1 MSNCNNCFNGCT
13 ETISDQCVKYTGID
27 VPALGISNGDPLPVI
42 ENALITFL
50 TSTLTGVGVKI
61 DLSSINVCAIVQQYL
76 PTCGELNILELS
88 KALAQASCNIQEQID
103 AIVATLA
110 ILNADY
116 TIGCLEGVTA
126 SSDTHAIV
134 QAVIEKLC
142 SVDASLTFILDQLP
156 SYVLSSEICT
166 LVDDCINNNNGG
178 TSLASSK
185 MLPYSVIPYYGAV
198 SGYPTVSDGFSGT
211 GAGYGYWLNVY
222 VCNGQNPGVPDLRG
236 RVAVGS
242 TDMGS
247 VNWPTQTNPAGA
259 GNPTYGYKTTTSI
272 QGNNTTTLSLAQIP
286 AHNHTGST
294 AITTIPPIT
303 HSHFTVGTNDS
314 ASLLTTTPIAQSH
327 STGGNF
333 GYSLVGSSVAAT
345 IGKTSDVTLS
355 PIPTTTLTIQ
365 PAGQNEAHINY
376 QPGLAVY
383 YIMYIPA

>member
-27 VPALGISNGDPLPVI
+27 VPELGISTGDPLSVI
-42 ENALITFL
+42 EQSLTTFL
-50 TSTLTGVGVKI
+50 VSTLNGSGVKI
-61 DLSSINVCAIVQQYL
+61 DISSIDVCTAIQQYL
-76 PTCGELNILELS
+76 PTCGELSIADIS
-88 KALAQASCNIQEQID
+88 KALIQAACDIQDQVD
-103 AIVATLA
+103 AIDATLA
-110 ILNADY
+110 VLNADY
-116 TIGCLEGVTA
+116 TIGCLTGVTA

-134 QAVIEKLC
+134 QATITKLC
-142 SVDASLTFILDQLP
+142 SVDASLTFVIGQ
-156 SYVLSSEICT
+156 LSSYALKSELCT
-166 LVDDCINNNNGG
+166 LIQECTNETVAA
-178 TSLASSK
+178 LASAK

-294 AITTIPPIT
+294 ATTIISPNP
-303 HSHFTVGTNDS
+303 HSHDYTTRTSNNRAQYSNSEREVTTW
-314 ASLLTTTPIAQSH
+314 ASSTLTTT
-327 STGGNF
+327 
-333 GYSLVGSSVAAT
+333 SVNLTA
-345 IGKTSDVTLS
+345 
-355 PIPTTTLTIQ
+355 TTTLTILPQ
-365 PAGQNEAHINY
+365 GQNEAHSNV

-383 YIMYIPA
+383 YLIYIPA